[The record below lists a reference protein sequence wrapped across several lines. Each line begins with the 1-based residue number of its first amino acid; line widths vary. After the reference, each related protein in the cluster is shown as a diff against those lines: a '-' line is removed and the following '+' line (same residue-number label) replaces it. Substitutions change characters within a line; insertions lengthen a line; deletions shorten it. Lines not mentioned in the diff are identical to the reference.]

1 MEKDM
6 VTVILILQMVIN
18 LQVNGWMTNVLK
30 MVNMFMLV
38 FVVFCRIVELVFFLL
53 YEREHNW

>member
-6 VTVILILQMVIN
+6 ATVILILQMVIN

-38 FVVFCRIVELVFFLL
+38 FVVFC
-53 YEREHNW
+53 